1 MRSEDQKKC
10 GILGHFVTFGD
21 LAKGIGL
28 GGVTV
33 EGAEDTEGKELCGI
47 LGHFVALGVESRK

>member
-1 MRSEDQKKC
+1 M
-10 GILGHFVTFGD
+10 
-21 LAKGIGL
+21 AKGIGL

-33 EGAEDTEGKELCGI
+33 EGAGDTEGEEMYGI